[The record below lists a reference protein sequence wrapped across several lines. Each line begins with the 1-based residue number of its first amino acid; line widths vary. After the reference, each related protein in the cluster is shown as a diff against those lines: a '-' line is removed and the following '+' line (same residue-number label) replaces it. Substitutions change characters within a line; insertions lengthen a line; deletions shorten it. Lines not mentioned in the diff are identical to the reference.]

1 MTRHAGLWLSTAAL
15 LLAAA
20 PASATGFADWDLKPA
35 SVDVGGWTAS
45 LGGSANLTGYSA
57 SQDAGAGRTGGTA
70 SLFFDPEVSRLFE
83 NGWRVGLKG
92 TINAYHDQLSG
103 DNYGNDVFQKAYL
116 FVATP
121 YGRVEIGQQDGAAYK
136 MAMTGPLV
144 ADAPAI
150 DDANITF
157 FRDPSTGKAFTNVF
171 AVRSGVFAT
180 ANDAKLSYYTPRLLG
195 VQLGVSY
202 TPHMVKDGLPFI
214 SAGPHVADRQD
225 NLIDAAVNYTGFFGH
240 TSLGLYAG
248 LSAGHNAARTAGH
261 DDLLGWALG
270 GELDYDLG
278 EATLALGGAYHQSNG
293 YTLDPMQAFASGT
306 TRVVHASTKLTM
318 GSWLAGLEYSTGSA
332 DAEVALPKLD
342 TTGYEASVGYALN
355 SNLQLTAGWQHL
367 RFTRDSGVFYN
378 GLPHTSMDAGLLY
391 LNFHV

>member
-1 MTRHAGLWLSTAAL
+1 
-15 LLAAA
+15 
-20 PASATGFADWDLKPA
+20 
-35 SVDVGGWTAS
+35 
-45 LGGSANLTGYSA
+45 
-57 SQDAGAGRTGGTA
+57 
-70 SLFFDPEVSRLFE
+70 
-83 NGWRVGLKG
+83 
-92 TINAYHDQLSG
+92 QLSG

-116 FVATP
+116 FAATP

-144 ADAPAI
+144 ADAIAI

-157 FRDPSTGKAFTNVF
+157 FRDPTTGEAFTNVF

-214 SAGPHVADRQD
+214 SAGPHIADRQD
-225 NLIDAAVNYTGFFGH
+225 NLIDAAVNYTGFFGR

-248 LSAGHNAARTAGH
+248 LSAGHNAARTPGH
-261 DDLLGWALG
+261 DDLFDWALG

-278 EATLALGGAYHQSNG
+278 DAALALGGAYHQSNG
-293 YTLDPMQAFASGT
+293 YTLDPSAAFAHGT
-306 TRVVHASTKLTM
+306 THVVHASTKLTV
-318 GSWLAGLEYSTGSA
+318 GSWLFGLEYSTGTA
-332 DAEVALPKLD
+332 DAEAALPKLYTD
-342 TTGYEASVGYALN
+342 GYEASVGYAIN
-355 SNLQLTAGWQHL
+355 ANLQLTGGWQHL

-378 GLPHTSMDAGLLY
+378 GLPRANMDAGFLY
-391 LNFHV
+391 LRFHV

>member
-1 MTRHAGLWLSTAAL
+1 MKFRISIWLGTAAL
-15 LLAAA
+15 LLTVGPAAA
-20 PASATGFADWDLKPA
+20 SGLTDWDLKPA
-35 SVDVGGWTAS
+35 TTDLGGWTAS
-45 LGGSANLTGYSA
+45 LGGTANLIGYSA

-92 TINAYHDQLSG
+92 VINAYHDQLSN

-144 ADAPAI
+144 ADAIAI

-157 FRDPSTGKAFTNVF
+157 FRDPTTGEAFSNVF

-180 ANDAKLSYYTPRLLG
+180 ANDAKISYYTPRLLG
-195 VQLGVSY
+195 VQLGISY

-225 NLIDAAVNYTGFFGH
+225 NLIDAAVNYTGFFGR

-248 LSAGHNAARTAGH
+248 LSAGHNVARTAGH
-261 DDLLGWALG
+261 DDLFDWALG

-278 EATLALGGAYHQSNG
+278 EATLALGGAYHRSNG
-293 YTLDPMQAFASGT
+293 YTLDPMQAFAHGT
-306 TRVVHASTKLTM
+306 THVAHASTKLSM
-318 GSWLAGLEYSTGSA
+318 GSWLFGLEYSTGTA
-332 DAEVALPKLD
+332 DAEAALPKLD
-342 TTGYEASVGYALN
+342 TTGYEASVGYRIN
-355 SNLQLTAGWQHL
+355 SNLQLTGGWQHL
-367 RFTRDSGVFYN
+367 RFSRDSGVFYN
-378 GLPHTSMDAGLLY
+378 GLPHVSMDAGFLY
-391 LNFHV
+391 LRFHV